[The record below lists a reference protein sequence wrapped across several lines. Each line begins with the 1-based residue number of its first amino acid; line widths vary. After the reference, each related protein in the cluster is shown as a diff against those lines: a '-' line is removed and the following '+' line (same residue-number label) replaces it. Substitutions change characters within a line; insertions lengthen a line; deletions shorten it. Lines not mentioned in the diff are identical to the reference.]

1 MNIVRVILLLSL
13 IGCNKSKESLKIKGS
28 DTEVNLVANLAE
40 AYSKTNKN
48 SFLSISGG
56 GSGLG
61 IASLLNGQTD
71 IANSSR
77 ELNDDERAMF
87 RLKKIQLDTFVF
99 AEDAIAFVVN
109 ANLPLDSLSTK
120 QLSGLLD
127 GSIKTWE
134 NLASIPLPVTIYGR
148 QSNSGTYDFVKN
160 ILGIRFSLDAREMN
174 GNAQILEAIKADPSG
189 IGYVGAGYVM
199 RRDGSAPDQL
209 KVLSIYHGKEKA
221 YSPLDSLAVF
231 KHQYYFRRHLYQFIR
246 KKSSKEVKD
255 FLSFERSEEGAK
267 MIRKAG
273 YYPIKE
279 VINNERSE

>member
-13 IGCNKSKESLKIKGS
+13 IGCSKSKESLKIKGS
-28 DTEVNLVANLAE
+28 DTEVNLVATLAE
-40 AYSKTNKN
+40 AYSKTNKQ

-77 ELNDDERAMF
+77 ELNDEEREMF
-87 RLKKIQLDTFVF
+87 RQKKIAIDTFVF

-109 ANLPLDSLSTK
+109 ASLPLDSLNTK
-120 QLSGLLD
+120 ELSGLLD
-127 GSIKTWE
+127 GTIYTWDK
-134 NLASIPLPVTIYGR
+134 LASLRLPVTIYGR
-148 QSNSGTYDFVKN
+148 QSNSGTYDFVKH
-160 ILGIRFSLDAREMN
+160 ILGIKFSLNAREMN

-199 RRDGSAPDQL
+199 HRNGSVNDQI
-209 KVLSIYHGKEKA
+209 KVLKIAHGKDRA
-221 YSPLDSLAVF
+221 YSPLDSTAVF

-246 KKSSKEVKD
+246 KGASGEVEN
-255 FLSFERSEEGAK
+255 FLSFERSAAGAQ

-273 YYPIKE
+273 YYPI
-279 VINNERSE
+279 NEELSDE

>member
-13 IGCNKSKESLKIKGS
+13 IGCSKSKESLKIKGS
-28 DTEVNLVANLAE
+28 DTEVNLVATLAE
-40 AYSKTNKN
+40 AYSKTNKQ

-77 ELNDDERAMF
+77 ELNDEEREMF
-87 RLKKIQLDTFVF
+87 RKKKIAIDTFVF

-109 ANLPLDSLSTK
+109 ASLPLDSLNTK

-127 GSIKTWE
+127 GTIDTWD
-134 NLASIPLPVTIYGR
+134 NLTSLRLPVTIYGR
-148 QSNSGTYDFVKN
+148 QSNSGTYDFVKH
-160 ILGIRFSLDAREMN
+160 ILGIKFSLNAREMN
-174 GNAQILEAIKADPSG
+174 GNAQILEAIKADRSG

-199 RRDGSAPDQL
+199 HRNGSANEQI
-209 KVLSIYHGKEKA
+209 KVLKIAHGKEKA
-221 YSPLDSLAVF
+221 YSPLDSTAVF

-246 KKSSKEVKD
+246 KGSSAEVEN
-255 FLSFERSEEGAK
+255 FLSFERSATGAQ

-273 YYPIKE
+273 YYPI
-279 VINNERSE
+279 NEELTNE

>member
-1 MNIVRVILLLSL
+1 MNIVRIILLLSL
-13 IGCNKSKESLKIKGS
+13 IGCNKNKGSLKIKGS
-28 DTEVNLVANLAE
+28 DTEVNLVATLAE
-40 AYSKTNKN
+40 AYSQTNKQ

-77 ELNDDERAMF
+77 ELNDEEREMF
-87 RLKKIQLDTFVF
+87 RNKKIAIDTFVF

-109 ANLPLDSLSTK
+109 ASLPLDSLNTK

-127 GSIKTWE
+127 GTIDTWD
-134 NLASIPLPVTIYGR
+134 NLTSLRLPVTIYGR
-148 QSNSGTYDFVKN
+148 QSNSGTYDFVKH
-160 ILGIRFSLDAREMN
+160 ILGIKFSLNAREMN

-199 RRDGSAPDQL
+199 HRNGSANEQI
-209 KVLSIYHGKEKA
+209 KVLKIAHGKEKA
-221 YSPLDSLAVF
+221 YSPLDSTAVF

-246 KKSSKEVKD
+246 KGSSAEVEN
-255 FLSFERSEEGAK
+255 FLSFERSATGAQ

-273 YYPIKE
+273 YYPI
-279 VINNERSE
+279 NEELTNE

>member
-1 MNIVRVILLLSL
+1 
-13 IGCNKSKESLKIKGS
+13 
-28 DTEVNLVANLAE
+28 VATLAE
-40 AYSKTNKN
+40 AYSQTNKQ

-77 ELNDDERAMF
+77 ELNDEEREMF
-87 RLKKIQLDTFVF
+87 RKKKIAIDTFVF

-109 ANLPLDSLSTK
+109 ASLPLDSLNTK

-127 GSIKTWE
+127 GTIDTWD
-134 NLASIPLPVTIYGR
+134 NLTSLRLPVTIYGR
-148 QSNSGTYDFVKN
+148 QSNSGTYDFVKH
-160 ILGIRFSLDAREMN
+160 ILGIKFSLNAREMN

-199 RRDGSAPDQL
+199 HRNGSANEQI
-209 KVLSIYHGKEKA
+209 KVLKIAHGKEKA
-221 YSPLDSLAVF
+221 YSPLDSTAVF
-231 KHQYYFRRHLYQFIR
+231 KHQYFFRRHLYQFIR
-246 KKSSKEVKD
+246 KGSSGEVEN
-255 FLSFERSEEGAK
+255 FLAFERSATGAQ

-273 YYPIKE
+273 YYPI
-279 VINNERSE
+279 NEELSDE

>member
-13 IGCNKSKESLKIKGS
+13 IGCNKGKGSLKIKGS
-28 DTEVNLVANLAE
+28 DTEVNLVATLAE
-40 AYSKTNKN
+40 AYSSSNKQ

-77 ELNDDERAMF
+77 ELNDDERKMF
-87 RLKKIQLDTFVF
+87 NQKKIALDTFVF

-109 ANLPLDSLSTK
+109 ANLPIDSLTTK

-127 GSIKTWE
+127 GTIKTWD
-134 NLASIPLPVTIYGR
+134 NLTTLRLPVTIYGR

-160 ILGIRFSLDAREMN
+160 ILGIKFSLDAREMN
-174 GNAQILEAIKADPSG
+174 GNAQILEAIKADQSG

-199 RRDGSAPDQL
+199 HRNGSTNDQI
-209 KVLSIYHGKEKA
+209 KVLKIAHGKDKA
-221 YSPLDSLAVF
+221 YSPLDSTAVF
-231 KHQYYFRRHLYQFIR
+231 KHKYYFRRHLYQFIR
-246 KKSSKEVKD
+246 KGSSREVEN
-255 FLSFERSEEGAK
+255 FLAFERSAAGAQ

-273 YYPIKE
+273 YYPI
-279 VINNERSE
+279 NEELGNE

>member
-1 MNIVRVILLLSL
+1 MA
-13 IGCNKSKESLKIKGS
+13 
-28 DTEVNLVANLAE
+28 TLAE
-40 AYSKTNKN
+40 AYSQTNKQ

-77 ELNDDERAMF
+77 EFNDEEREMF
-87 RLKKIQLDTFVF
+87 RKKKIAIDTFVF

-109 ANLPLDSLSTK
+109 ASLPLDSLNTK

-127 GSIKTWE
+127 GTIDTWD
-134 NLASIPLPVTIYGR
+134 NLTSLRLPVTIYGR
-148 QSNSGTYDFVKN
+148 QSNSGTYDFVKH
-160 ILGIRFSLDAREMN
+160 ILGIKFSLNAREMN

-199 RRDGSAPDQL
+199 HRNGSANEQI
-209 KVLSIYHGKEKA
+209 KVLKIAHGKEKA
-221 YSPLDSLAVF
+221 YSPLDSTAVF

-246 KKSSKEVKD
+246 KGFSAEVEN
-255 FLSFERSEEGAK
+255 FLAFERSATGAQ

-273 YYPIKE
+273 YYPI
-279 VINNERSE
+279 NEELSDE

>member
-13 IGCNKSKESLKIKGS
+13 IGCNKGKGSLKIKGS
-28 DTEVNLVANLAE
+28 DTEVNLVATLAE
-40 AYSKTNKN
+40 AYSRTNKQ

-77 ELNDDERAMF
+77 ELNDDERKMF
-87 RLKKIQLDTFVF
+87 NQKKIALDTFVF

-109 ANLPLDSLSTK
+109 ANLPIDSLTTK
-120 QLSGLLD
+120 QLSALLD
-127 GSIKTWE
+127 GTIKTWD
-134 NLASIPLPVTIYGR
+134 NLTTLRLPVTIYGR

-160 ILGIRFSLDAREMN
+160 ILGIKFSLDAREMN
-174 GNAQILEAIKADPSG
+174 GNAQILEAIKADQSG

-199 RRDGSAPDQL
+199 HRNGSTNDQI
-209 KVLSIYHGKEKA
+209 KVLKIAHGKDKA
-221 YSPLDSLAVF
+221 YSPLDSTAVF
-231 KHQYYFRRHLYQFIR
+231 KHKYYFRRHLYQFIR
-246 KKSSKEVKD
+246 KGSSGEVEN
-255 FLSFERSEEGAK
+255 FLSFERSATGAQ

-273 YYPIKE
+273 YYPI
-279 VINNERSE
+279 NEELSNE